1 MSLNLTS
8 FLLFI
13 FYRKK
18 KFLSELI
25 NILGFIPLNI
35 KLYELALTHKSAK
48 ALISHGEV
56 INNERLEYL
65 GDAIL
70 DAVIAD
76 YLFRNYPEQNEG
88 FLTKMRS
95 KMVKRKHLNLIAY
108 RLGIHRLV
116 IANTHPGNITKYLYG
131 NALEALIGAVYLDRG
146 FKKTCRFIEKI
157 LKKNVNLD
165 KLLKSDF
172 DYKSQLIEWSQK
184 HKQEVHFE
192 SLEEIKGDCHIS
204 QFITTVRIENQ
215 DIGKGYGYSKK
226 EAEQKAAKVALEYVL
241 KT

>member
-1 MSLNLTS
+1 M
-8 FLLFI
+8 
-13 FYRKK
+13 
-18 KFLSELI
+18 I

-157 LKKNVNLD
+157 
-165 KLLKSDF
+165 
-172 DYKSQLIEWSQK
+172 
-184 HKQEVHFE
+184 
-192 SLEEIKGDCHIS
+192 
-204 QFITTVRIENQ
+204 
-215 DIGKGYGYSKK
+215 
-226 EAEQKAAKVALEYVL
+226 
-241 KT
+241 